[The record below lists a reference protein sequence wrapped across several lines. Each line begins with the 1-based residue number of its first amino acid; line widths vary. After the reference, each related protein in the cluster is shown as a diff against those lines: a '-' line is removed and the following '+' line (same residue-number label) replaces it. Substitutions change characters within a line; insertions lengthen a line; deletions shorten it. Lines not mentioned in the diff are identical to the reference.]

1 MFNNKPNKP
10 NKPQNNVNGTTQ
22 KSPSLNMISEGTK
35 IKGTIKS
42 QNDIRIAGRLE
53 GEAICK
59 GKVIVSSSA
68 HIDGNISSSE
78 ADIAGKVEGTIKVSN
93 KLTLRQSAIVGGDI
107 FTKTLI
113 VEEGA
118 QLNGNCRMGAQ
129 DATMDGASDANYAES
144 TVVKE
149 KE

>member
-1 MFNNKPNKP
+1 MLNKNSDSK
-10 NKPQNNVNGTTQ
+10 VNGTSQ
-22 KSPSLNMISEGTK
+22 KSPSLNMISEGTT

-42 QNDIRIAGRLE
+42 QNDLRIAGRLE

-68 HIDGNISSSE
+68 HIDGNITSAE
-78 ADIAGKVEGTIKVSN
+78 ADIAGKIEGTIKVSD

-107 FTKTLI
+107 YTKTLI

-118 QLNGNCRMGAQ
+118 QLNGNCRMGNNDTEIDGPT
-129 DATMDGASDANYAES
+129 DAEYAES
-144 TVVKE
+144 TVIKE
-149 KE
+149 KA

>member
-1 MFNNKPNKP
+1 MFNNKPKNK
-10 NKPQNNVNGTTQ
+10 VNGTTQ

-53 GEAICK
+53 GEVICK

-68 HIDGNISSSE
+68 QIDGNISSVE

-93 KLTLRQSAIVGGDI
+93 KLSLRQTALVGGDI

-118 QLNGNCRMGAQ
+118 QINGNFKMGAQ
-129 DATMDGASDANYAES
+129 GANIDGAIDADYSES
-144 TVVKE
+144 TEVKE
-149 KE
+149 KA

>member
-1 MFNNKPNKP
+1 MFNNKPNNHQK
-10 NKPQNNVNGTTQ
+10 NVNGTNQ

-53 GEAICK
+53 GEVVCK
-59 GKVIVSSSA
+59 GKVIISSTA
-68 HIDGNISSSE
+68 QIDGNISSAE

-93 KLTLRQSAIVGGDI
+93 KLSLRQSAVVGGDI

-118 QLNGNCRMGAQ
+118 QINGNCRMGAQ
-129 DATMDGASDANYAES
+129 DTSIDGATDADYAES

-149 KE
+149 KA

>member
-1 MFNNKPNKP
+1 MFKNSKPKSPGNH
-10 NKPQNNVNGTTQ
+10 VNGTSQ

-53 GEAICK
+53 GEVICK

-68 HIDGNISSSE
+68 HIDGNIASVES
-78 ADIAGKVEGTIKVSN
+78 DIAGKVDGTIKVSD
-93 KLTLRQSAIVGGDI
+93 KLTLRQSANVGGDI
-107 FTKTLI
+107 FTKVLI

-118 QLNGNCRMGAQ
+118 QLNGNCKMGTQ
-129 DATMDGASDANYAES
+129 DASIDAATDADYAES

-149 KE
+149 KA